1 MLLLRWFGRENDI
14 RRVQVTEVTE
24 VKAVV
29 VEQARVRARE
39 LFNTQ
44 RANCAESVFN
54 AVRELVASD
63 LPEEVV
69 SLMTPLGGGIA
80 IRGANCGAMVAG
92 VVALGLV
99 YGRKNP
105 GKGALEEHRG
115 QLWETYALYNQLP
128 QRFQERFGT
137 IDCWDLTAPRIY
149 GSKACRAYCEEI
161 VAETAG
167 MAMQL
172 LFEAKEKGLTFEF
185 KKSLLSQ
192 AAEAAELT
200 VGELLEYKRQGKPF
214 PIRES

>member
-1 MLLLRWFGRENDI
+1 VPARTLLLRRFGREI
-14 RRVQVTEVTE
+14 HIGRMQVTEENT
-24 VKAVV
+24 AV

-39 LFNTQ
+39 LFNTR

-54 AVRELVASD
+54 AVRGLVASD
-63 LPEEVV
+63 LPEEVAG
-69 SLMTPLGGGIA
+69 LMTPLGGGIA

-99 YGRKNP
+99 YGRKDP
-105 GKGALEEHRG
+105 EKGAIEEHRG

-128 QRFQERFGT
+128 HRFHERFGT
-137 IDCWDLTAPRIY
+137 IECWDLTAPRVY
-149 GSKACRAYCEEI
+149 GSKACRAHCEEI

-167 MAMQL
+167 MVMQL

-185 KKSLLSQ
+185 KKNLLSQ

-214 PIRES
+214 PVQ